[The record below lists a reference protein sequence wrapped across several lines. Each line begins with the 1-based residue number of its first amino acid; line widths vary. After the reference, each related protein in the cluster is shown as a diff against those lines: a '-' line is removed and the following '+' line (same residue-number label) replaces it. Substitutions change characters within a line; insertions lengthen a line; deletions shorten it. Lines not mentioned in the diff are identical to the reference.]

1 MTALF
6 PLEDFEL
13 SIYYF
18 GNDYSPLDLS
28 KMGSVRLGLYAG
40 TRYSPVGLQSLA
52 LVGTAGNGNTGGSDG
67 NNGGNNSGTAPR
79 MGVGLKVALP
89 LLLAGAAF
97 VGVYFS
103 RKRRK
108 AL

>member
-52 LVGTAGNGNTGGSDG
+52 LVGAAGNGNTDG
-67 NNGGNNSGTAPR
+67 NNGGNNGGHAPN

-97 VGVYFS
+97 VGVCFS